1 MPSTTPSDS
10 VPHNDIKTREHTLSA
25 ADLILHY
32 LEELDVQYIF
42 GIPGGGIEPLYN
54 ALARSERRG
63 GPRAV
68 VARHESG
75 AASMADGYARETGK
89 LGVCCATTGPG
100 ATNMITGVASAYLD
114 RVPLLAITGQ
124 TALRTFGRGAMQE
137 SSCTGVNTVAM
148 YQQCTL
154 YSTLVSHV
162 DQLETKL
169 INAITIALQ
178 PPRGPVHLSIPL
190 DILREPVSVH
200 QGNNFPSLL
209 QPSLAVDDAAVEKL
223 YRSLIEAKNTVF
235 VLGAGAAEAVD
246 NILELTFI
254 INAQIIT
261 TPHGKGLVSSYHPH
275 YRGVYGLA
283 GHATAHGLL
292 KDPAID
298 MVLAIGTDLDELA
311 TNGWDPTALLSKKS
325 IFIDSTPLNFAR
337 LPQARQ
343 HISGNI
349 KGIIGRL
356 LTRFYVERKNDDAD
370 LWHPSEYNR
379 PKNFPVIPF
388 NRRMSDRR
396 KRTYSF
402 QDADRVVTPFYRNER
417 RRGEERRAEYAVA
430 PATRRFVLADEDKYL
445 SDAVPIKPQRLMY
458 DLSRLFPPTTRF
470 LADIG
475 NSLLWI
481 IHYLHPFDRRI
492 VGSRPHMAGNIR
504 VGMGFMSM
512 GWGVGAAIGTAMAAP
527 GNPIVCVTGD
537 GALLMGGQE
546 LNTAVQEKLPIIF
559 VILNDT
565 AFGMVKHGQQ
575 LAGAESIGVDLSPV
589 DFVSY
594 ARSMGAH
601 AQRIDSPAEMAML
614 DIAAI
619 CRRTGPTVL
628 DVHIDANEEPP
639 LKQRIK
645 ILKDAYG

>member
-10 VPHNDIKTREHTLSA
+10 VPHNDTKTKEHPLGA

-32 LEELDVQYIF
+32 LEQLDIRYVF

-68 VARHESG
+68 IARHESG
-75 AASMADGYARETGK
+75 AAFMADGYARETGK

-124 TALRTFGRGAMQE
+124 TALRSFGRGAMQE

-178 PPRGPVHLSIPL
+178 PPCGPVHLSIPL
-190 DILREPVSVH
+190 DILRESVKVYR
-200 QGNNFPSLL
+200 GSNLASLL
-209 QPSLAVDDAAVEKL
+209 RPSLAVDDAAVDKL
-223 YRSLIEAKNTVF
+223 YRSLVEAKNAVF
-235 VLGAGAAEAVD
+235 VLGVGAAEAVD
-246 NILELTFI
+246 NILELAFI

-261 TPHGKGLVSSYHPH
+261 TPHGKGLVSSYHPR

-283 GHATAHGLL
+283 GHATAHGIL
-292 KDPAID
+292 KDPAVD

-311 TNGWDPTALLSKKS
+311 TNGWDSTALFSKKS
-325 IFIDSTPLNFAR
+325 IFIDTTTSSFAR
-337 LPQARQ
+337 LPKARQ
-343 HISGNI
+343 HICGNI
-349 KGIIGRL
+349 KGSMARL
-356 LTRFYVERKNDDAD
+356 LTRFYIERKNDAAVH
-370 LWHPSEYNR
+370 WQSSEYNR

-388 NRRMSDRR
+388 NRRMSNRR
-396 KRTYSF
+396 KDTYSF
-402 QDADRVVTPFYRNER
+402 QAGGGVVTPFYRNNQ
-417 RRGEERRAEYAVA
+417 RRGEERRAEYAVI
-430 PATRRFVLADEDKYL
+430 PATRRFLLADEDKYL
-445 SDAVPIKPQRLMY
+445 SDAAPIKPQRLMY
-458 DLSRLFPPTTRF
+458 DLARLFPPTTRF

-475 NSLLWI
+475 NSLLWV
-481 IHYLHPFDRRI
+481 IHYLHPFDRR
-492 VGSRPHMAGNIR
+492 VAGFRPHVAGNIR

-512 GWGVGAAIGTAMAAP
+512 GWGVGAAIGTAMAGP
-527 GNPIVCVTGD
+527 GNPVVCITGD

-575 LAGAESIGVDLSPV
+575 LARAESIGIDLSPV

-594 ARSMGAH
+594 AQSMGAH

-614 DIAAI
+614 DISAI
-619 CRRTGPTVL
+619 CKRTGPTVF
-628 DVHIDANEEPP
+628 DVHIDKNEKPP
-639 LKQRIK
+639 LKHRIK
-645 ILKDAYG
+645 TLKDPYA